1 MKTGELFLIAKQI
14 APAVT
19 KRFFTKFY
27 NMAIENLS
35 EHIRLSVTETTG
47 TLAAINAMMPTV
59 IRVES
64 ITCDT
69 SSYWSITD
77 GVIALYDYDKLE
89 MAATTTLT
97 MRSWNRV
104 TESIIEP
111 NSDGLIIDAY
121 TTPALP
127 VMMIDEGVGLGDL
140 NVVYSV
146 LDTVGFGVTTDHVVV
161 SLASIDV
168 TSEAGAVLN
177 TITRGDLLLVK
188 CKGLAVAGVRS
199 IDSIWQCDKY
209 GNVSSAT
216 AIPKTE
222 LRAALPFID
231 VFGAIPIAYKFNLW
245 EEQDDDLED
254 MVQLAGTYR
263 SLYEMGDIVGLGG
276 EERKYC
282 MEKYA
287 GFERILRGRYNST
300 KSMHATIRQVSSN
313 A

>member
-47 TLAAINAMMPTV
+47 TLTAINAMMPTV

-64 ITCDT
+64 IACDT

-77 GVIALYDYDKLE
+77 GVITLYDYDKLE

-104 TESIIEP
+104 VGSVIEANADGAIVDTIKPPNPPVVSIQ
-111 NSDGLIIDAY
+111 A
-121 TTPALP
+121 
-127 VMMIDEGVGLGDL
+127 GVGLSDLKVVYGDVDTGFGLTVTHVVKVLAPVTIEGEDPLVYGDL
-140 NVVYSV
+140 ISVTCSGVAVSYSR
-146 LDTVGFGVTTDHVVV
+146 DI
-161 SLASIDV
+161 S
-168 TSEAGAVLN
+168 
-177 TITRGDLLLVK
+177 TIYR
-188 CKGLAVAGVRS
+188 
-199 IDSIWQCDKY
+199 CDKY
-209 GNVSSAT
+209 GNILNDTS
-216 AIPKTE
+216 IPKTE
-222 LRAALPFID
+222 LRAALPF
-231 VFGAIPIAYKFNLW
+231 VLPFGCIPLAYASDLW
-245 EEQDDDLED
+245 EEQDDGLED

-282 MEKYA
+282 MDKYA

-300 KSMHATIRQVSSN
+300 KSMHTTIRQVSSN